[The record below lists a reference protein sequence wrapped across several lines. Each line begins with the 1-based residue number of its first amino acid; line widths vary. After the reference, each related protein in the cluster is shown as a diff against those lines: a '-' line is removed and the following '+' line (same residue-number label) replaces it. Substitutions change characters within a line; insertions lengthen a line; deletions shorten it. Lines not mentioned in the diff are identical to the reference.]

1 MIDIEQVKKVALL
14 GRLELTAD
22 EESQFATQLSS
33 ILDYFEQLSEL
44 DTTNVEPTTRA
55 IELSNITR
63 SDEQKTY
70 GDREALLDQAPER
83 DEDFFRVPK
92 ILGSDENN

>member
-14 GRLELTAD
+14 GRLELTPE
-22 EESQFATQLSS
+22 EESQFSTQLSS

-44 DTTNVEPTTRA
+44 DTTNVQPTTRA

-63 SDEQKTY
+63 LDQQKTY
-70 GDREALLDQAPER
+70 GDREALLDQAPQR

-92 ILGSDENN
+92 ILNTDENN